1 MPLMKR
7 KLQEYF
13 SALYLDTEI
22 EIAKPHDSEILF
34 NKIKKR
40 VYPKMFSVWWSQEQ
54 DEYTGPLL
62 ASLPF
67 TFVDWKTSEM
77 IMENKFQY
85 EELSID

>member
-1 MPLMKR
+1 MRR

-13 SALYLDTEI
+13 SALYLDKEI
-22 EIAKPHDSEILF
+22 EIVKPHDSDDVF

-40 VYPKMFSVWWSQEQ
+40 VYPNMFTVWWSQEQ
-54 DEYTGPLL
+54 DNYTGPLQ

-85 EELSID
+85 LELSID